1 MISDDDVIQ
10 SVLDGKVQ
18 NFELII
24 DRYNLKIINFV
35 NKMISDYDEAQ
46 NITQEIFLKLY
57 ENLKK
62 YKMEGSFKTFIFTIA
77 RNSTLNYIKRRK
89 RVMFFSQM
97 PSRHCIDNYFVSKD
111 EPEKAIEKKEKDSEL
126 LSALYK
132 LKENQRLALILKV
145 YLEMSYKEIA
155 DITGWSISKIE
166 TLISRAKGNL
176 KKILQESR
184 NLIV

>member
-1 MISDDDVIQ
+1 MLSDDSVIK
-10 SVLDGKVQ
+10 SVLDGKTQ
-18 NFELII
+18 NFEII
-24 DRYNLKIINFV
+24 IERYNLLIINFV
-35 NKMISDYDEAQ
+35 NRMIADYDEAQ
-46 NITQEIFLKLY
+46 NITQDIFLKLY

-62 YKMEGSFKTFIFTIA
+62 YKMKGSFKTFIFTIA

-89 RVMFFSQM
+89 RITFFSQI
-97 PSRHCIDNYFVSKD
+97 PSQHCIDNYFVSKND
-111 EPEKAIEKKEKDSEL
+111 LEKAEEKKEKDSEL

-155 DITGWSISKIE
+155 EITGWSTSKIE

-176 KKILQESR
+176 KKELQEKR

>member
-1 MISDDDVIQ
+1 MLSDDSVIK

-18 NFELII
+18 NFEII
-24 DRYNLKIINFV
+24 IERYNLIIINFV
-35 NKMISDYDEAQ
+35 NRMISDYDEAQ
-46 NITQEIFLKLY
+46 NITQDIFLKLY

-62 YKMEGSFKTFIFTIA
+62 YKMQGSFKTFIFTIA

-89 RVMFFSQM
+89 RITFFSQM
-97 PSRHCIDNYFVSKD
+97 PSQHCIDNYFVTKNNAED
-111 EPEKAIEKKEKDSEL
+111 AIEKKDKDSEL
-126 LSALYK
+126 LSALYE

-155 DITGWSISKIE
+155 EITGWSISKIE

-176 KKILQESR
+176 KKKLQEKR
-184 NLIV
+184 KLFV